1 MCETRSPLE
10 VHAVTKQSTDFRG
23 PGAEFSGSASIELSY
38 QEWREL
44 LSCVQA
50 SRVVIATSTYKAL
63 QDAHELAFQRD
74 NL

>member
-1 MCETRSPLE
+1 MTTSAP
-10 VHAVTKQSTDFRG
+10 DFRG
-23 PGAEFSGSASIELSY
+23 PGAEFAGSASIELSY

-44 LSCVQA
+44 FSCVQA
-50 SRVVIATSTYKAL
+50 SRVVITTSTYKAI